1 MKYRGVEIK
10 KYQRPPGSRHRFMY
24 GAYIVD
30 GGVVRGFETGNTLVE
45 LKRRIDRHKDS
56 RENPLR
62 SGQYALIGL
71 GVVTVGL
78 VAYGLWSKFGIQAL
92 ASANQAA
99 FASSS
104 SGNSPTELAAYQGYA
119 STVAPST
126 ASPLVS
132 PLPVVPE

>member
-24 GAYIVD
+24 VAYITRT
-30 GGVVRGFETGNTLVE
+30 GVVVGLETGNTLVE
-45 LKRRIDRHKDS
+45 LKRRIDRYKDS

>member
-1 MKYRGVEIK
+1 MRYRGVGIHKEAMSDGSHFWYADIGNGLVAPTLPAIK
-10 KYQRPPGSRHRFMY
+10 RKINSRLAR
-24 GAYIVD
+24 
-30 GGVVRGFETGNTLVE
+30 RG
-45 LKRRIDRHKDS
+45 KRSSRS